1 MKTEYQRHNRPW
13 LLKGGIA
20 LPKEANYAGHHH
32 YKGKENLIKVRTI

>member
-13 LLKGGIA
+13 LLKRGRATNG
-20 LPKEANYAGHHH
+20 ANYAGHHH